1 MKIHVSVNQTKD
13 PDGWTASV
21 ARSYAPK
28 GAKSAVAIGESEI
41 YPTKEG
47 AWNTIKKDA
56 KNLEYDND
64 EIYLNGK
71 KVSDYDDLE
80 SKVDAL

>member
-1 MKIHVSVNQTKD
+1 MKIHVNVNQTTN

-41 YPTKEG
+41 YPNKEA
-47 AWNTIKKDA
+47 AWNTIKKTA
-56 KNLEYDND
+56 KDLEYDND